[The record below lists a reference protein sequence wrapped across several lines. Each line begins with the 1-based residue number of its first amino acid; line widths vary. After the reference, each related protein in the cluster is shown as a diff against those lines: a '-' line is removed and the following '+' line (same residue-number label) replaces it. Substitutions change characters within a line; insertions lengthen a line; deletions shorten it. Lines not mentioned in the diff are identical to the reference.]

1 MAFPERK
8 ALGEENGSGVPIS
21 EIRSSSSSTAGSGD
35 TRRGGFMQRFLT
47 FVVLILLTIP
57 VGLSIQGCANKN
69 ANYCNGSGYGYNNS
83 QPVSISL
90 QPQTT
95 GLSVAFSQTSQLQA
109 PSSLNCKGTSA
120 SVGTYTY
127 GTSDRTIADVSPT
140 GAVCG
145 GTWNLHTP
153 AVADYTTCLP
163 TNKSGVA
170 YMTASAGGF
179 TSNQVAVYSHPP
191 ITSLAVAGPTNST
204 TGKAEC
210 LSQGQTSQLDA
221 AAYCTSTGTTGSC
234 PSQTVP
240 AGQQAL
246 LCSPN
251 LLPGGGYGP
260 NDCNNV
266 IGHLAYAAASAGVVT
281 IDPNGVA
288 TAQAPGSTLITGTI
302 AQTSSNAGYFY
313 TCPPAKIAL
322 SVASTGATSASVTLN
337 TPLALTAT
345 VTDVN
350 NNVINGLALSYVS
363 TNPGSIAVSST
374 GAVTAQFPSNSA
386 ITAICQPTTC
396 NPAPI
401 NVMGTLGTGV
411 PVISNFVQIAS
422 PGKNSNYIWAASPGS
437 PYFVPIDLSTGTIGN
452 QIKLPYSPNSMVLD
466 PTGTT
471 LYFGSYRELMTY
483 SAATN
488 SLSSEVPN
496 VPGVVLAV
504 SPTNSSVV
512 VNDQLRGVLYIYT
525 PASTSGTGTTA
536 TTSGGSYTSFAGIG
550 QKAAY
555 TADGQTVYIVGNG
568 VLYIHNN
575 FTGWSVENLPANQA
589 TPTTG
594 ICPATNTTSPIPTD
608 PTSYPPNTTAN
619 PNNTYNMFCSPDLAV
634 TIPAAAVFLSGA
646 TTSAYGQCPN
656 TTVNPVVNYPE
667 ATTVAALSDHVASTT
682 DGRHIIGASANPP
695 MLSDLSITV
704 PIDACPSDANSQTT
718 GITFNPPP
726 VINQTSLSTY
736 GITNINEV
744 VAATNSLEAFV
755 TYGSDATTPPAGGA
769 LLPVYKPS
777 TQAGAPGTL
786 SSVSLTG
793 KALAPVAG
801 IFSPDNTIFF
811 AGTSGDDQLHLIDTT
826 TLLDTKQIDPKLT
839 DINGNPLPPI
849 FLAVKPRPTT

>member
-1 MAFPERK
+1 
-8 ALGEENGSGVPIS
+8 
-21 EIRSSSSSTAGSGD
+21 
-35 TRRGGFMQRFLT
+35 MQRFLT

-57 VGLSIQGCANKN
+57 VGLSLQGCANKN
-69 ANYCNGSGYGYNNS
+69 SDYCNGAGYGYNNT

-109 PSSLNCKGTSA
+109 PSSQNCKGGAA

-153 AVADYTTCLP
+153 AVAAYTTCLP
-163 TNKSGVA
+163 TNKTGVA

-191 ITSLAVAGPTNST
+191 LTSISIQGPTSGN
-204 TGKAEC
+204 TGAPQC
-210 LSQGQTSQLDA
+210 LSQGQTKQLDA
-221 AAYCTSTGTTGSC
+221 TAYCSSTGTTGSC
-234 PSQTVP
+234 PSSTIPV
-240 AGQQAL
+240 GQPAL

-251 LLPGGGYGP
+251 ILPGGGYGP

-266 IGHLAYAAASAGVVT
+266 IGHLTYGAASAGVVT
-281 IDPNGVA
+281 IDQNGVA

-313 TCPPAKIAL
+313 TCPPSKIAL
-322 SVASTGATSASVTLN
+322 SVASASTSPTSASVTLN

-396 NPAPI
+396 NAAPI

-422 PGKNSNYIWAASPGS
+422 PGQNSNYIWTSSPGS

-452 QIKLPYSPNSMVLD
+452 QVKLPYSPNSMVLD

-483 SAATN
+483 SAVTN
-488 SLSSEVPN
+488 SLASEVPN

-525 PASTSGTGTTA
+525 PATSSGTGTTA
-536 TTSGGSYTSFAGIG
+536 TSSGGSYTSFAGIG

-555 TADGQTVYIVGNG
+555 TPDGQTVYIVGNG

-575 FTGWSVENLPANQA
+575 FTGWSVEPLPGNQA

-594 ICPATNTTSPIPTD
+594 ICPATNTTSPIPQD

-634 TIPAAAVFLSGA
+634 TIPAAAVFLSGS
-646 TTSAYGQCPN
+646 TTAAYGACPD
-656 TTVNPVVNYPE
+656 TTVTPVVNYPE
-667 ATTVAALSDHVASTT
+667 ATTVAALSDHVAATT
-682 DGRHIIGASANPP
+682 DGLHIIGASANPP
-695 MLSDLSITV
+695 VLSDLSIGTTTKPFVPTV
-704 PIDACPSDANSQTT
+704 PLTCPGNANSQTT

-726 VINQTSLSTY
+726 VVNQISLASY

-744 VAATNSLEAFV
+744 VAATNSVEAFI
-755 TYGSDATTPPAGGA
+755 TYGSNATTPPAGGA

-777 TQAGAPGTL
+777 GTPGSPGAL
-786 SSVSLTG
+786 SSVTLAG

-801 IFSPDNTIFF
+801 IFSPDNTLFF
-811 AGTSGDDQLHLIDTT
+811 AGTTGDNVLHVIDTT
-826 TLLDTKQIDPKLT
+826 KLVDTKQIDPKLT
-839 DINGNPLPPI
+839 DINGNPLPPV

>member
-1 MAFPERK
+1 
-8 ALGEENGSGVPIS
+8 
-21 EIRSSSSSTAGSGD
+21 
-35 TRRGGFMQRFLT
+35 MQRFLT
-47 FVVLILLTIP
+47 FVVLSLLTVP

-69 ANYCNGSGYGYNNS
+69 ANYCNGSGYGYTKT

-95 GLSVAFSQTSQLQA
+95 GLSVAFSQTSQLQSPTA
-109 PSSLNCKGTSA
+109 ENCTGGSA

-127 GTSDRTIADVSPT
+127 GTTDRTIADVSPT

-153 AVADYTTCLP
+153 AVAAYTTCVP
-163 TNKSGVA
+163 TNKTGIA
-170 YMTASAGGF
+170 YMTASAAGF

-191 ITSLAVAGPTNST
+191 ITSLAVQGPTNST
-204 TGKAEC
+204 TGQPQC
-210 LSQGQTSQLDA
+210 LSQGLTSQLDA
-221 AAYCTSTGTTGSC
+221 TAYTTNS
-234 PSQTVP
+234 
-240 AGQQAL
+240 AGQQVL

-251 LLPGGGYGP
+251 ILANGSYGP

-266 IGHLAYAAASAGVVT
+266 IGHLTYSAASGGIVT
-281 IDPNGVA
+281 IDQNGVA

-337 TPLALTAT
+337 TPLSLTAT

-363 TNPGSIAVSST
+363 TNPGSIAVSAT
-374 GAVTAQFPSNSA
+374 GAVTASFPSNSA

-401 NVMGTLGTGV
+401 NEMGTLGTGV
-411 PVISNFVQIAS
+411 PAISNFVQIAS
-422 PGKNSNYIWAASPGS
+422 PGKNSTYVWVSSPGS

-471 LYFGSYRELMTY
+471 LYFGSYHELMTY
-483 SAATN
+483 TAATN
-488 SLSSEVPN
+488 SLAAEVSA

-504 SPTNSSVV
+504 SPTNTSVV

-525 PASTSGTGTTA
+525 PSS
-536 TTSGGSYTSFAGIG
+536 GSYTSFAGIG

-555 TADGQTVYIVGNG
+555 TADGQTVYIVGDG
-568 VLYIHNN
+568 VLYIHNV
-575 FTGWSVENLPANQA
+575 FTGWSVETLPANQGTA
-589 TPTTG
+589 TTG
-594 ICPATNTTSPIPTD
+594 VCPATNTTSPIPTN
-608 PTSYPPNTTAN
+608 PTTYPPNTTAN

-634 TIPAAAVFLSGA
+634 TIPAAAVFLSGTA
-646 TTSAYGQCPN
+646 TSAYGECPE
-656 TTVNPVVNYPE
+656 TTVKPVVNYPE
-667 ATTVAALSDHVASTT
+667 ATTVAVTSDHVASTT
-682 DGRHIIGASANPP
+682 DGKHIIGASANPP
-695 MLSDLSITV
+695 TLTDLSITV
-704 PIDACPSDANSQTT
+704 PIDACPSDANGQTT
-718 GITFNPPP
+718 GIVFNPPP
-726 VINQTSLSTY
+726 VINQTSLAPY

-755 TYGSDATTPPAGGA
+755 TYSSAATTPPAGGA

-777 TQAGAPGTL
+777 TTAGTL
-786 SSVSLTG
+786 GTLGSIKLAG
-793 KALAPVAG
+793 NALAPVAG
-801 IFSPDNTIFF
+801 IFSPDNTMFF
-811 AGTSGDDQLHLIDTT
+811 AGTTGDDLLHVIDTT
-826 TLLDTKQIDPKLT
+826 TLLDTQQINPKLT
-839 DINGNPLPPI
+839 DINGNPLPPV

>member
-1 MAFPERK
+1 MA
-8 ALGEENGSGVPIS
+8 G
-21 EIRSSSSSTAGSGD
+21 IRSSSTAGSGD

-47 FVVLILLTIP
+47 FVVLLLLTVP
-57 VGLSIQGCANKN
+57 VGLSLQGCANKN
-69 ANYCNGSGYGYNNS
+69 SDYCNGVGYGYTNG

-109 PSSLNCKGTSA
+109 PSAQNCKGGSA
-120 SVGTYTY
+120 SVSTYTY
-127 GTSDRTIADVSPT
+127 GTTDRTIADVSPT

-145 GTWNLHTP
+145 GTWNLNTP
-153 AVADYTTCLP
+153 AVANYTTCLP
-163 TNKSGVA
+163 TNKTGVA

-191 ITSLAVAGPTNST
+191 LTSISIQGPTNGN
-204 TGKAEC
+204 TGAPQC
-210 LSQGQTSQLDA
+210 LSQGQTKQLDA
-221 AAYCTSTGTTGSC
+221 TAYCSSTGTSGSC
-234 PSQTVP
+234 PSPTV
-240 AGQQAL
+240 ATGQPVL
-246 LCSPN
+246 LCEPPPTDGSAAPV
-251 LLPGGGYGP
+251 P
-260 NDCNNV
+260 DCNTL
-266 IGHLAYAAASAGVVT
+266 IGHITYAAASAGVVT
-281 IDPNGVA
+281 IDQNGVA
-288 TAQAPGSTLITGTI
+288 TAQAPGSTLVTGTI

-322 SVASTGATSASVTLN
+322 SVASTGATNANITLN

-345 VTDVN
+345 VTDTN

-374 GAVTAQFPSNSA
+374 GAVTASFPSNSA

-411 PVISNFVQIAS
+411 PVLSNFVQIAS
-422 PGKNSNYIWAASPGS
+422 PGKNSNYIWVSSPGS

-471 LYFGSYRELMTY
+471 LYFGSYKELMTY
-483 SAATN
+483 TAATN
-488 SLSSEVPN
+488 SLASEVAN
-496 VPGVVLAV
+496 VPGVVLAA
-504 SPTNSSVV
+504 SPTNSAVV
-512 VNDQLRGVLYIYT
+512 VNDQLRGVLYLYT
-525 PASTSGTGTTA
+525 PSSGA
-536 TTSGGSYTSFAGIG
+536 YTSFAGVG
-550 QKAAY
+550 EKATF

-575 FTGWSVENLPANQA
+575 FTGWSVEPLPTNQA

-594 ICPATNTTSPIPTD
+594 ICPATNTTSPIPQD

-634 TIPAAAVFLSGA
+634 TIPAAAVFLSGS
-646 TTSAYGQCPN
+646 TTAAYGACPD
-656 TTVNPVVNYPE
+656 TTVTPVVNYPE

-682 DGRHIIGASANPP
+682 DGKHIIGASANPP
-695 MLSDLSITV
+695 VLSDLSITTATV
-704 PIDACPSDANSQTT
+704 PNVPLTCPTNANSQTT
-718 GITFNPPP
+718 GITFDPPP
-726 VINQTSLSTY
+726 VVNQISLAAY
-736 GITNINEV
+736 GINNINEV

-755 TYGSDATTPPAGGA
+755 TYGSAATTPPSGGA

-777 TQAGAPGTL
+777 ATAGSPGTL
-786 SSVSLTG
+786 SSVTLTG
-793 KALAPVAG
+793 KAMAPVAG
-801 IFSPDNTIFF
+801 IFSPDNTLFF
-811 AGTSGDDQLHLIDTT
+811 AGTTGDNQLHVIDTT
-826 TLLDTKQIDPKLT
+826 TLLDTQQINPKLT
-839 DINGNPLPPI
+839 DINGNPLPPV

>member
-1 MAFPERK
+1 MA
-8 ALGEENGSGVPIS
+8 G
-21 EIRSSSSSTAGSGD
+21 IRSSSTAGSGD

-47 FVVLILLTIP
+47 FVVLLLLTVP
-57 VGLSIQGCANKN
+57 VGLSLQGCANKN
-69 ANYCNGSGYGYNNS
+69 SDYCNGVGYGYTNG

-109 PSSLNCKGTSA
+109 PSAQNCKGGSA
-120 SVGTYTY
+120 SVSTYTY
-127 GTSDRTIADVSPT
+127 GTTDRTIADVSPT

-145 GTWNLHTP
+145 GTWNLNTP
-153 AVADYTTCLP
+153 AVANYTTCLP
-163 TNKSGVA
+163 TNKTGVA

-191 ITSLAVAGPTNST
+191 LTSISIQGPTNGN
-204 TGKAEC
+204 TGAPQC
-210 LSQGQTSQLDA
+210 LSQGQTKQLDA
-221 AAYCTSTGTTGSC
+221 TAYCSSTGTSGSC
-234 PSQTVP
+234 PSPTV
-240 AGQQAL
+240 ATGQPVL
-246 LCSPN
+246 LCEPPPTDGSAAPV
-251 LLPGGGYGP
+251 P
-260 NDCNNV
+260 DCNTL
-266 IGHLAYAAASAGVVT
+266 IGHITYAAASAGVVT
-281 IDPNGVA
+281 IDQNGVA
-288 TAQAPGSTLITGTI
+288 TAQAPGSTLVTGTI

-322 SVASTGATSASVTLN
+322 SVASTGATNANITLN

-345 VTDVN
+345 VTDTN

-374 GAVTAQFPSNSA
+374 GAVTASFPSNSA

-411 PVISNFVQIAS
+411 PVLSNFVQIAS
-422 PGKNSNYIWAASPGS
+422 PGKNSNYIWVSSPGS

-471 LYFGSYRELMTY
+471 LYFGSYKELMTY
-483 SAATN
+483 TAATN
-488 SLSSEVPN
+488 SLASEVAN
-496 VPGVVLAV
+496 VPGVVLAA
-504 SPTNSSVV
+504 SPTNSAVV
-512 VNDQLRGVLYIYT
+512 VNDQLRGVLYLYT
-525 PASTSGTGTTA
+525 PSSGA
-536 TTSGGSYTSFAGIG
+536 YTSFAGVG
-550 QKAAY
+550 EKATF

-575 FTGWSVENLPANQA
+575 FTGWSVEPLPTNQA

-594 ICPATNTTSPIPTD
+594 ICPATNTTSPIPQD

-634 TIPAAAVFLSGA
+634 TIPAAAVFLSGS
-646 TTSAYGQCPN
+646 TTAAYGACPD
-656 TTVNPVVNYPE
+656 TTITPVVNYPE

-682 DGRHIIGASANPP
+682 DGKHIIGASANPP
-695 MLSDLSITV
+695 VLSDLSITTATV
-704 PIDACPSDANSQTT
+704 PNVPLTCPTNANSQTT
-718 GITFNPPP
+718 GITFDPPP
-726 VINQTSLSTY
+726 VVNQISLAAY
-736 GITNINEV
+736 GINNINEV

-755 TYGSDATTPPAGGA
+755 TYGSAATTPPSGGA

-777 TQAGAPGTL
+777 ATAGSPGTL
-786 SSVSLTG
+786 SSVTLTG
-793 KALAPVAG
+793 KAMAPVAG
-801 IFSPDNTIFF
+801 IFSPDNTLFF
-811 AGTSGDDQLHLIDTT
+811 AGTTGDNQLHVIDTT
-826 TLLDTKQIDPKLT
+826 TLLDTQQINPKLT
-839 DINGNPLPPI
+839 DINGNPLPPV